1 MDTRHRHVCL
11 HEAPTLLSR
20 AYHNDSVFHSH
31 NIFPTVVLCI
41 KIVALISETDPSSFF
56 TSPLSEASNVSKSPK
71 WCECDIENLASSW
84 SEAGPPY
91 PSSPPLHSPQ
101 LQLDLG
107 QTQWLLFFLQKKVC
121 IIKVPIRCYW
131 YLDFQMNCKCRN
143 TIQASLYI
151 LCKAR
156 HGNCQMPH
164 VSV

>member
-71 WCECDIENLASSW
+71 WSECDIENLASSW
-84 SEAGPPY
+84 SEAGPPH
-91 PSSPPLHSPQ
+91 PLSTAPNSSLISDR
-101 LQLDLG
+101 LSG
-107 QTQWLLFFLQKKVC
+107 CSSSYKKIW

-143 TIQASLYI
+143 TIQAFLYI

>member
-71 WCECDIENLASSW
+71 WCECDIENLASS
-84 SEAGPPY
+84 
-91 PSSPPLHSPQ
+91 
-101 LQLDLG
+101 
-107 QTQWLLFFLQKKVC
+107 
-121 IIKVPIRCYW
+121 
-131 YLDFQMNCKCRN
+131 
-143 TIQASLYI
+143 
-151 LCKAR
+151 
-156 HGNCQMPH
+156 
-164 VSV
+164 